1 MLNWM
6 NPSVSVWFKVSYENK
21 DKFKKYRARWNP
33 SSTELRFM
41 KSWCMKITEEDN
53 MGEWKKTHEM
63 ILTLNTELKNYS
75 GGYLIAIEDT
85 IGLLDKYDTFNIIFG
100 KPREKSKWEMEQE
113 TAENLTVPS
122 KCLIVDDEERHIPIA
137 TGPIDAYRGTGKVIV
152 AEPKPITDWD
162 FPTTEYIKSTECKY
176 KCIPSQIGKGNT
188 CICDDKHM
196 KLNKQLTEVKMQMA
210 PYNGSQYV
218 GFGKFKTCKWENM
231 CRDKDRKS
239 WTEWYLKNGKKDL
252 FYNYLVLLKEEDDLL
267 YDIRSIE
274 RPFYD

>member
-1 MLNWM
+1 MPGRELPTGAVIKTITTNQGKTYSFFRSEQYP
-6 NPSVSVWFKVSYENK
+6 NCIRCGSDINDK
-21 DKFKKYRARWNP
+21 DYH
-33 SSTELRFM
+33 
-41 KSWCMKITEEDN
+41 WCINCFNLWE
-53 MGEWKKTHEM
+53 
-63 ILTLNTELKNYS
+63 KN
-75 GGYLIAIEDT
+75 GRC
-85 IGLLDKYDTFNIIFG
+85 FPN
-100 KPREKSKWEMEQE
+100 EKECM
-113 TAENLTVPS
+113 
-122 KCLIVDDEERHIPIA
+122 IVDDEERHIPIA
-137 TGPIDAYRGTGKVIV
+137 PGPIDAYRGTGKVIV

-162 FPTTEYIKSTECKY
+162 FSSLYPTTEYIKSTECKY
-176 KCIPSQIGKGNT
+176 KCIPHQIGKGNT

-239 WTEWYLKNGKKDL
+239 WTEWYLKNGTKKDL